1 MKIDEY
7 FDKVYVLNLNRRKDR
22 LKTSTK
28 KLEYCEIEFER
39 FAAVDG
45 SVLQNVWET
54 FNSKNHTLGN
64 PNYLA
69 CAISHLS
76 IYRDALD
83 NGYSKIL
90 IVEDDVNIRKNAN
103 DEFSN
108 IINSL
113 PDWELLYLGFI
124 PLTDDCAQWTYN
136 EFNIVS
142 NNVAQSKNFWG
153 LYGYGISSELMQEV
167 LERYNRDF
175 SIELDR
181 FFVKEIQP
189 RGKSYGIIPQIFA
202 ADDGYSDNS
211 SMIETGM
218 MVRSIDS
225 RFGKLTE
232 YL

>member
-39 FAAVDG
+39 FPAIDG
-45 SVLQNVWET
+45 SVLRNVWET
-54 FNSKNHTLGN
+54 FNNKPNHFIN

-76 IYRDALD
+76 IYKDALD

-90 IVEDDVNIRKNAN
+90 IIEDDVSIRKNSN
-103 DEFSN
+103 IEFSN
-108 IINSL
+108 IVNRL
-113 PDWELLYLGFI
+113 PDWELLYFGFI
-124 PLTDDCAQWTYN
+124 PLSDDCSQWTYN
-136 EFNIVS
+136 EFNVPFKNI
-142 NNVAQSKNFWG
+142 AQSKNFWG
-153 LYGYGISSELMQEV
+153 LYGYGITSELMQEV
-167 LERYNRDF
+167 LERYNLDF
-175 SIELDR
+175 SMELDR

-202 ADDGYSDNS
+202 AEDGFSDNS
-211 SMIETGM
+211 LVTELGM
-218 MVRSIDS
+218 MERSIDS
-225 RFGKLTE
+225 RYGKLTD

>member
-7 FDKVYVLNLNRRKDR
+7 FDKVYLLNLNRRKDR

-39 FAAVDG
+39 FAAIDG
-45 SVLQNVWET
+45 SVFQNIWET
-54 FNSKNHTLGN
+54 FNSKEHHLQN

-76 IYRDALD
+76 IYQDALN

-90 IVEDDVNIRKNAN
+90 IVEDDCCIRKNAN
-103 DEFSN
+103 AEFSALVDN
-108 IINSL
+108 L
-113 PDWELLYLGFI
+113 PEWELLYLGFI
-124 PLTDDCAQWTYN
+124 PLTDDRTEWTYR
-136 EFNIVS
+136 EFNVVS
-142 NNVAQSKNFWG
+142 KNIAQSKNFWG

-167 LERYNRDF
+167 LETYNRDF
-175 SIELDR
+175 SMELDR
-181 FFVKEIQP
+181 FFVNKIQP

-202 ADDGYSDNS
+202 AEDGYSDNS
-211 SMIETGM
+211 LVIELGM
-218 MVRSIDS
+218 MERSIDS
-225 RFGKLTE
+225 RFGKLTD

>member
-39 FAAVDG
+39 FAAIDG

-54 FNSKNHTLGN
+54 FSSKKHTLAN

-83 NGYSKIL
+83 RGYSKIL
-90 IVEDDVNIRKNAN
+90 IVEDDVSIRKNAN
-103 DEFSN
+103 EEFSN
-108 IINSL
+108 IIDNL

-124 PLTDDCAQWTYN
+124 PLTDNRMQWTYR
-136 EFNIVS
+136 EFNVVS
-142 NNVAQSKNFWG
+142 KNIAQSKNFWG

-175 SIELDR
+175 SMELDR

-202 ADDGYSDNS
+202 AEDGYSDNS
-211 SMIETGM
+211 LVVERGM
-218 MVRSIDS
+218 MERSIDG
-225 RFGKLTE
+225 RFGKLTD

>member
-39 FAAVDG
+39 FAAIDG

-54 FNSKNHTLGN
+54 FSNKKHTLTN

-76 IYRDALD
+76 IYQDALD

-90 IVEDDVNIRKNAN
+90 IVEDDVSIRKNAN

-108 IINSL
+108 IVDSL

-124 PLTDDCAQWTYN
+124 PLTDNRMQWTYR

-142 NNVAQSKNFWG
+142 KNVAQSKNFWG
-153 LYGYGISSELMQEV
+153 LYGYGITSELMQEV

-175 SIELDR
+175 SMELDR

-202 ADDGYSDNS
+202 AEDGYSDNS
-211 SMIETGM
+211 LVIETGM
-218 MVRSIDS
+218 MQRSIDG
-225 RFGKLTE
+225 RFGKLTD

>member
-39 FAAVDG
+39 FAAIDG

-54 FNSKNHTLGN
+54 FSSKKHTLAN

-90 IVEDDVNIRKNAN
+90 IVEDDVSIRKNAN

-108 IINSL
+108 IIDNL

-124 PLTDDCAQWTYN
+124 PLTDNRMQWTYR
-136 EFNIVS
+136 EFNVVS
-142 NNVAQSKNFWG
+142 KNIAQSKNFWG

-167 LERYNRDF
+167 LERYNKDF
-175 SIELDR
+175 SMELDR

-202 ADDGYSDNS
+202 AEDGYSDNS
-211 SMIETGM
+211 LIIERGM
-218 MVRSIDS
+218 MERSIDG
-225 RFGKLTE
+225 RFGKLAD

>member
-39 FAAVDG
+39 FAAIDG

-54 FNSKNHTLGN
+54 FNSKEHTLTN

-90 IVEDDVNIRKNAN
+90 IVEDDVSIRKNAN
-103 DEFSN
+103 EEFSN
-108 IINSL
+108 IIDSL
-113 PDWELLYLGFI
+113 PEWELLYLGFI
-124 PLTDDCAQWTYN
+124 PLTDNRMQWTYR
-136 EFNIVS
+136 EFNVVS
-142 NNVAQSKNFWG
+142 KNVAQSKNFWG
-153 LYGYGISSELMQEV
+153 LYGYGISSELMKEV
-167 LERYNRDF
+167 LERYNNDF
-175 SIELDR
+175 SMELDR

-202 ADDGYSDNS
+202 AEDGYSDNS
-211 SMIETGM
+211 HIIEQGM
-218 MVRSIDS
+218 MERSIDS
-225 RFGKLTE
+225 RYGKLTD

>member
-54 FNSKNHTLGN
+54 FSSKKHTLAN

-90 IVEDDVNIRKNAN
+90 IVEDDVSIRKNAN
-103 DEFSN
+103 EEFNN
-108 IINSL
+108 IIDSL

-124 PLTDDCAQWTYN
+124 PLTDDRTQWTYK
-136 EFNIVS
+136 EFDVVSKNI
-142 NNVAQSKNFWG
+142 AQSKNFWG

-175 SIELDR
+175 SMELDR

-202 ADDGYSDNS
+202 AEDGYSDNS
-211 SMIETGM
+211 LVIETGM
-218 MVRSIDS
+218 MQRSIDG
-225 RFGKLTE
+225 RFGKLAD